1 MSVSPP
7 PGEPRRGTVRTDQ
20 KKGEPFSF
28 ISEHPFV
35 RRSSDPQASLL
46 PFRTGFPIFRGDINP
61 QIAPAPLHS
70 TQHMSMQADFRGST
84 ALVTGGTRGIG
95 RALVDAFADAGA
107 NVAFTYRSSSD
118 TAAALVDALE
128 EQGTETLSLQGD
140 VADLETAQAH
150 VDAVLDRWGT
160 LDVLVNN
167 AGITRDGLMLR
178 MSEDDWD
185 DVIGTNLKG
194 AFNFCKAAYMP
205 MMRQQSGSIVNI
217 SSVVGATGNAGQT
230 NYAASKAGIV
240 GFSKSLAKELGGRN
254 VTVNVV
260 APGYVRTEMT
270 DELDAETR
278 EAILDAVTL
287 DRLAK
292 PDEIADAVLF
302 LASPAAAYITGHVLH
317 VNGGLSM

>member
-1 MSVSPP
+1 M
-7 PGEPRRGTVRTDQ
+7 
-20 KKGEPFSF
+20 
-28 ISEHPFV
+28 H
-35 RRSSDPQASLL
+35 
-46 PFRTGFPIFRGDINP
+46 
-61 QIAPAPLHS
+61 
-70 TQHMSMQADFRGST
+70 ADFHGST

-95 RALVDAFADAGA
+95 RALVEAFADAGA
-107 NVAFTYRSSSD
+107 NVAFTFRSSTD
-118 TAAALVDALE
+118 AAATLVETLE
-128 EQGTETLSLQGD
+128 EQGTEALSLQGD

-150 VDAVLDRWGT
+150 VDAVTEQFGG

-178 MSEDDWD
+178 MSEEDWD
-185 DVIGTNLKG
+185 DVIDTNLKG

-217 SSVVGATGNAGQT
+217 SSVVGTTGNAGQT

-240 GFSKSLAKELGGRN
+240 GFSKSLAKELGSRN

-260 APGYVRTEMT
+260 APGYVQTDMT
-270 DELDAETR
+270 DELDEETR
-278 EAILDAVTL
+278 SSILDAVPL
-287 DRLAK
+287 DRLAT
-292 PDEIADAVLF
+292 PQEIAETVLF